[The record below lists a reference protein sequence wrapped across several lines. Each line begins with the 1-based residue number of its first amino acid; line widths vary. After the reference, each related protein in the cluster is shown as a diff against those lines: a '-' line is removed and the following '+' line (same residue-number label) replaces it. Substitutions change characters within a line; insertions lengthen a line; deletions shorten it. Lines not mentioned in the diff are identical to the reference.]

1 MKIYCPVCNYE
12 DGFEIIEKN
21 TTIVVRGEPT
31 KVNISYHKCGKCGEE
46 FLVNDLDDD
55 PLAKAFA
62 AYREK
67 HKLLKPNEIRQFREG
82 YSLTQAEF
90 AKLLGLGVATISRYE
105 SGKLQEESH
114 DTLIKLAM
122 DSECFRNIVSNSEGV
137 LNEKKKQRILE
148 QDSDQIA
155 DNFKRFITI
164 NFESK
169 EVDEFNGFRLFDFG
183 KFSNATLFFCKEGV
197 VKTKLN
203 KLMFYADFLHFKDY
217 VLSITGAK
225 YAHVPFGPA
234 PTNYDLYFPLM
245 IRQGLLAV
253 EEIDYGGYL
262 GEKYTSL
269 INPDLNIFSE
279 GELRV
284 LSIVK
289 EFFRGY
295 KANEISEYS
304 HVEKGYQETSN
315 GKMISYRYADDMKIP
330 VITGIKLPKIDASS
344 VESKTRSIDDG

>member
-1 MKIYCPVCNYE
+1 MKIYCPICNYE
-12 DGFEIIEKN
+12 DGFEVIEKVV
-21 TTIVVRGEPT
+21 TIKVRGEPT

-46 FLVNDLDDD
+46 FLVEGLDDD
-55 PLAKAFA
+55 PLAKAFSS
-62 AYREK
+62 YRAT
-67 HKLLKPNEIRQFREG
+67 HKLLQPTEIRQFREKHG
-82 YSLTQAEF
+82 LTQTEF

-122 DSECFRNIVSNSEGV
+122 DTECFRNIVLNSEGV

-148 QDSDQIA
+148 DDAEQSV
-155 DNFKRFITI
+155 DNLKRFISI

-169 EVDEFNGFRLFDFG
+169 EPDEFTGFKLFDFN
-183 KFSNATLFFCKEGV
+183 KFTNAALFFCREGV

-203 KLMFYADFLHFKDY
+203 KLMFYADFLHFKNY

-245 IRQGLLAV
+245 IRQGLISV
-253 EEIDYGGYL
+253 EEIDYGDYV
-262 GEKYTSL
+262 GEEYKSL
-269 INPDLNIFSE
+269 INPDLNIFTE

-284 LSIVK
+284 LSMVK
-289 EFFRGY
+289 EFFSDY
-295 KANEISEYS
+295 KANEISDYS
-304 HVEKGYQETSN
+304 HGEKGYQETSN
-315 GKMISYRYADDMKIP
+315 GKMISYRYANDMKVP
-330 VITGIKLPKIDASS
+330 VIIGKHIA
-344 VESKTRSIDDG
+344 